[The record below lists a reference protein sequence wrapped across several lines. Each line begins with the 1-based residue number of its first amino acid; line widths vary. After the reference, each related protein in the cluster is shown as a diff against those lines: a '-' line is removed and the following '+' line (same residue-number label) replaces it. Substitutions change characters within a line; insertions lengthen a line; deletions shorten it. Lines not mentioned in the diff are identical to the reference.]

1 MRRYLFTGDI
11 DALETLEYDVV
22 IVGCGIAALYA
33 ALNLDPGLS
42 CALINKGGRE
52 ESNSI
57 YAQGGIAAVTDPA
70 DDPENHLKDTL
81 FSGAGLC
88 NEEAVR
94 VLVTEGPSD
103 IKKLI
108 DMHVPFDTDE
118 KGRLQ
123 ITREGAHTHDRI
135 VHCGGDATGYHVTK
149 TLLAEAERRENIDI
163 YDYHCLY
170 DICTDD
176 NGEVVGITAMND
188 DGPYIFFRARNV
200 IIASGGIGR
209 IYRKSTNAKTQNG
222 DGIAAAMRAG
232 AAVGNMEFVQFHPT
246 ALIHPDQNGR
256 YFLISEAL
264 RGEGAVLRNRR
275 WERFMVNAHP
285 MADLAPRDV
294 VTRAIIWEMRNH
306 DLPNVYL
313 DITGKSRSFLEHR
326 FPTIYHECLR
336 RNIDIA
342 VDWIPVVPVQHYFMG
357 GITTDLY
364 GRTDVPGLYAC
375 GEAANTGVHGANRL
389 ASNSLL
395 ECLVFGR
402 RCAQHI
408 GGAFVPGRAGRP
420 ALEPFAETEAAVDL
434 DTIKAQIRYVMT
446 LKGGILRNRTQLT
459 EAIAEISAHY
469 EMLERLPMTDHN
481 PLILLNMATVSL
493 AVLDAALKR
502 EKSVGAHYRS
512 DEVKEGSDKK

>member
-1 MRRYLFTGDI
+1 
-11 DALETLEYDVV
+11 
-22 IVGCGIAALYA
+22 
-33 ALNLDPGLS
+33 
-42 CALINKGGRE
+42 
-52 ESNSI
+52 
-57 YAQGGIAAVTDPA
+57 
-70 DDPENHLKDTL
+70 
-81 FSGAGLC
+81 
-88 NEEAVR
+88 
-94 VLVTEGPSD
+94 
-103 IKKLI
+103 
-108 DMHVPFDTDE
+108 
-118 KGRLQ
+118 
-123 ITREGAHTHDRI
+123 
-135 VHCGGDATGYHVTK
+135 
-149 TLLAEAERRENIDI
+149 
-163 YDYHCLY
+163 
-170 DICTDD
+170 
-176 NGEVVGITAMND
+176 
-188 DGPYIFFRARNV
+188 
-200 IIASGGIGR
+200 
-209 IYRKSTNAKTQNG
+209 
-222 DGIAAAMRAG
+222 
-232 AAVGNMEFVQFHPT
+232 MEFVQFHPT

-408 GGAFVPGRAGRP
+408 GGALRLNRSPKPRRRSTWTP
-420 ALEPFAETEAAVDL
+420 SRR
-434 DTIKAQIRYVMT
+434 RY
-446 LKGGILRNRTQLT
+446 
-459 EAIAEISAHY
+459 
-469 EMLERLPMTDHN
+469 
-481 PLILLNMATVSL
+481 ATS
-493 AVLDAALKR
+493 
-502 EKSVGAHYRS
+502 
-512 DEVKEGSDKK
+512 